1 MNLTKKLFVIGVGP
15 GSKKYL
21 TDYSKELIK
30 NSHFIIGYKYT
41 LSTISHLIDRSSQ
54 VFEITMKNQ
63 EEVYLN
69 VFNNLMKNDDQCVV
83 PFTGDVNFSESEVV
97 DRLLDL
103 FGDNNVEIIPGISSI
118 QIASA
123 KSKVPLD
130 KSVIITFHVTSD
142 IEEKKLDLL
151 KSVADKKSIILVP
164 RPWPSIPSKNFMP
177 SEISLFLKEKG
188 LDTSIINVWVFEYLT
203 DELKETSYKGTMDS
217 LEGKKFSD
225 LSVMVIDQNIR
236 QTYLEF

>member
-1 MNLTKKLFVIGVGP
+1 M
-15 GSKKYL
+15 
-21 TDYSKELIK
+21 
-30 NSHFIIGYKYT
+30 
-41 LSTISHLIDRSSQ
+41 
-54 VFEITMKNQ
+54 
-63 EEVYLN
+63 
-69 VFNNLMKNDDQCVV
+69 
-83 PFTGDVNFSESEVV
+83 
-97 DRLLDL
+97 
-103 FGDNNVEIIPGISSI
+103 
-118 QIASA
+118 
-123 KSKVPLD
+123 
-130 KSVIITFHVTSD
+130 
-142 IEEKKLDLL
+142 DLL